1 MEQNKRLEDG
11 FAFRKALVERYHTPF
26 INVNITKEHIYVDFL
41 KGEPW
46 DDDNIKYATDFL
58 LVLKKYNIF
67 YKMDEELKWSKWSNT
82 KTVMLTTDIN
92 VNELTGLLRL
102 EKPNV

>member
-11 FAFRKALVERYHTPF
+11 FTFRKALVKRYHTPF

-41 KGEPW
+41 RGEPW
-46 DDDNIKYATDFL
+46 DDDNSKYATDFL
-58 LVLKKYNIF
+58 FALTKYHVDCKID
-67 YKMDEELKWSKWSNT
+67 KESRWSNT
-82 KTVMLTTDIN
+82 KTIILNADMN
-92 VNELTGLLRL
+92 VNELIGLLRL

>member
-1 MEQNKRLEDG
+1 MKQNKRLEDG
-11 FAFRKALVERYHTPF
+11 FTFRKALVKRYHTPF
-26 INVNITKEHIYVDFL
+26 INVNITKEYIYVDFL

-46 DDDNIKYATDFL
+46 DDDNSKYAADFL

-67 YKMDEELKWSKWSNT
+67 YKTDEKWKWNT
-82 KTVMLTTDIN
+82 ATIILNADTNI
-92 VNELTGLLRL
+92 NELIGLLRL